1 MVLIYISYIK
11 IFILLDFMKKE
22 DIKIILKKI
31 ITFLKEDSWPS
42 TIAFL
47 ILAAIFIKLIIFPIL
62 SFITGTSLPLVIV
75 ESCSMYHPNKGF
87 ENILNNIYFEEDI
100 SLEDTKNW
108 PFKNGLNKGDI
119 IIAINPKNLEKGD
132 VIIFEGGANHPIIHR
147 LIDDIEPYATKGDN
161 PITNYHQLENE
172 KKIYENQI
180 IGKAIFRVPSLGW
193 IKLFFF
199 DIFKEQSQR
208 GLC

>member
-1 MVLIYISYIK
+1 
-11 IFILLDFMKKE
+11 MKKGE
-22 DIKIILKKI
+22 IKIILKKI
-31 ITFLKEDSWPS
+31 INFLKEDSWPS

-47 ILAAIFIKLIIFPIL
+47 ILAAIFIKVILFPLL
-62 SFITGTSLPLVIV
+62 SFVTGTSLPLVIV
-75 ESCSMYHPNKGF
+75 ESCSMYHQDKGF
-87 ENILNNIYFEEDI
+87 ENILNDIYFKEDI
-100 SLEDTKNW
+100 SLEDTENW

-119 IIAINPKNLEKGD
+119 IVAIGPKNLEKGD

-161 PITNYHQLENE
+161 PITNYYQLENE
-172 KKIYENQI
+172 KRISENQI
-180 IGKAIFRVPSLGW
+180 IGKAVLRIPSLGW

-199 DIFKEQSQR
+199 DIFKEPYQR